1 MSLKITEK
9 IKKPIIQE
17 LKIFEKQFY
26 SSVSSKVKLLDLILI
41 YILNRK
47 GKQIRPILV
56 LLFAKMFSKGTL
68 NEKSYRAANLV
79 ELIHTASLIHDDI
92 VDDSNVRRNFLT
104 INALWK
110 NKISVLVGDFFLS
123 KALLLSTENKDF
135 DLLNEVSKAVKE
147 ISEGE
152 LFQIQKSRKFN
163 LSEEEYILLISKKTA
178 SLFSCCCKLGSIASG
193 KKNIDD
199 IELFGNYLGIIFQ
212 IKDDLFDFTT
222 KRIGKPNKSDLKSQK
237 ITLPLIYSIQNS
249 NYRDRKE
256 IKSIL
261 KKKKYTIDNK
271 KLVNEFIIKHKGF
284 EYTHNKMINYKNKAL
299 DILNKFPD
307 NDSKDSIKILLDYII
322 DRKY

>member
-1 MSLKITEK
+1 LKITEK
-9 IKKPIIQE
+9 IKKPISQE

-26 SSVSSKVKLLDLILI
+26 NSVSSKVKLLDLILI

-56 LLFAKMFSKGTL
+56 LLFAKMFSKGTMS
-68 NEKSYRAANLV
+68 EKSYRAANLV

-123 KALLLSTENKDF
+123 KALLLSTENKDY

-152 LFQIQKSRKFN
+152 LLQIQKSRNFN
-163 LSEEEYILLISKKTA
+163 LSEEDYNILISKKTA

-193 KKNIDD
+193 KNNLND
-199 IELFGNYLGIIFQ
+199 IETFGNYLGIIFQ
-212 IKDDLFDFTT
+212 IKDDLFDYTT
-222 KRIGKPNKSDLKSQK
+222 KKIGKPTSDLNSQK
-237 ITLPLIYSIQNS
+237 ITLPLIFSIKNS
-249 NYRDRKE
+249 TYRDKKL
-256 IKSIL
+256 IKVIL
-261 KKKKYTIDNK
+261 KKKKYTMDNK
-271 KLVNEFIIKHKGF
+271 KMVNEFIIKYKGF
-284 EYTHNKMINYKNKAL
+284 EYAHNKMLDYKNKAL
-299 DILNKFPD
+299 KILKKFPD
-307 NDSKDSIKILLDYII
+307 NDSKESIEILLDYII
-322 DRKY
+322 ERKY

>member
-1 MSLKITEK
+1 MKITEK
-9 IKKPIIQE
+9 IKKPISQE

-26 SSVSSKVKLLDLILI
+26 NSVSSKVKLLDLILI

-56 LLFAKMFSKGTL
+56 LLFAKMFSKGTIS
-68 NEKSYRAANLV
+68 EKSYRAANLV

-123 KALLLSTENKDF
+123 KALLLSTENKDY

-152 LFQIQKSRKFN
+152 LFQIQKSRNFN
-163 LSEEEYILLISKKTA
+163 LSEEDYNILISKKTA

-193 KKNIDD
+193 KNNLND
-199 IELFGNYLGIIFQ
+199 IETFGNYLGIIFQ
-212 IKDDLFDFTT
+212 IKDDLFDYTT
-222 KRIGKPNKSDLKSQK
+222 KKIGKPTSDLNSQK
-237 ITLPLIYSIQNS
+237 ITLPLIFSIKNS
-249 NYRDRKE
+249 TYRDKKL
-256 IKSIL
+256 IKVIL
-261 KKKKYTIDNK
+261 KKKKYTMDNK
-271 KLVNEFIIKHKGF
+271 KMVNEFIIKYKGF
-284 EYTHNKMINYKNKAL
+284 EYAHNKMLDYKNKAL
-299 DILNKFPD
+299 KILKKFPD
-307 NDSKDSIKILLDYII
+307 NDSKESIEILLDYII
-322 DRKY
+322 ERKY

>member
-1 MSLKITEK
+1 MKITEK
-9 IKKPIIQE
+9 IKKPISQE

-26 SSVSSKVKLLDLILI
+26 NSVSSKVKLLDLILI

-56 LLFAKMFSKGTL
+56 LLFAKMFSKGTMS
-68 NEKSYRAANLV
+68 EKSYRAANLV

-123 KALLLSTENKDF
+123 KALLLSTENKDY

-152 LFQIQKSRKFN
+152 LFQIQKSRNFN
-163 LSEEEYILLISKKTA
+163 LSEEDYNILISKKTA

-193 KKNIDD
+193 KNNLND
-199 IELFGNYLGIIFQ
+199 IETFGNYLGIIFQ
-212 IKDDLFDFTT
+212 IKDDLFDNTT
-222 KRIGKPNKSDLKSQK
+222 KKIGKPTSDLNSQK
-237 ITLPLIYSIQNS
+237 ITLPLIFSIKNS
-249 NYRDRKE
+249 TYRDKKL
-256 IKSIL
+256 IKVIL
-261 KKKKYTIDNK
+261 KKKKYTMDNK
-271 KLVNEFIIKHKGF
+271 KMVNEFIIKYKGF
-284 EYTHNKMINYKNKAL
+284 EYAHNKMLDYKNKAL
-299 DILNKFPD
+299 KILKKFPD
-307 NDSKDSIKILLDYII
+307 NDSKESIEILLDYII
-322 DRKY
+322 ERKY

>member
-1 MSLKITEK
+1 MKITEK
-9 IKKPIIQE
+9 IKKPISQE

-26 SSVSSKVKLLDLILI
+26 NSVSSKVKLLDLILI

-56 LLFAKMFSKGTL
+56 LLFAKMFSKGTMS
-68 NEKSYRAANLV
+68 EKSYRAANLV

-123 KALLLSTENKDF
+123 KALLLSTENKDY

-152 LFQIQKSRKFN
+152 LFQIQKSRNFN
-163 LSEEEYILLISKKTA
+163 LSEEDYNILIYKKTA

-193 KKNIDD
+193 KNNLND
-199 IELFGNYLGIIFQ
+199 IETFGNYLGIIFQ
-212 IKDDLFDFTT
+212 IKDDLFDYTT
-222 KRIGKPNKSDLKSQK
+222 KKIGKPTSDLNSQK
-237 ITLPLIYSIQNS
+237 ITLPLIFSIKNS
-249 NYRDRKE
+249 TYRDKKL
-256 IKSIL
+256 IKVIL
-261 KKKKYTIDNK
+261 KKKKYTMDNK
-271 KLVNEFIIKHKGF
+271 KMVNEFIIKYKGF
-284 EYTHNKMINYKNKAL
+284 EYAHNKMLDYKNKAL
-299 DILNKFPD
+299 KILKKFPD
-307 NDSKDSIKILLDYII
+307 NDSKESIEILLDYII
-322 DRKY
+322 ERKY